1 MSALDWAVLL
11 VYLVGI
17 IAFGLWSGR
26 GNRKIDDFFL
36 AGRQMRWWAV
46 GLSVMAT
53 QISAITFIGTTG
65 QAYNDGM
72 RFLVVYFGLPFAMVI
87 LCLTLVPFFY
97 RAGVFT
103 AYEYLEKRFDGRTRT
118 LTSLLFLCSRGLSV
132 GVTLYAPSLVLSVI
146 LGWSEPAT
154 ILLMGGSTIVYVMYG
169 GNKSVIWTDV
179 AQMAIIWFGIFLCFG
194 VALAQ
199 IPDPIRFRD
208 ALALAQATGRLHVM
222 DTSPS
227 LTTPYTLWSGVI
239 AGTFLMLSYFGCD
252 QSQVQ
257 RYLSGSSLA
266 QSRLSLLFNAFLK
279 VPMQFLILLTGV
291 LVFVFYHFHQPPLLW
306 NRLELA
312 KLERLAPPAELAQ
325 VKARFEAA
333 QEVRRV
339 AAETY
344 ARTRDEAD
352 AESYRQANASL
363 DQARKQAIELLE
375 ATKPTEAAPSRIVAW
390 LMRVLG
396 IKAAGYSD
404 TNYIFPTYI
413 LTYLPRGLAGL
424 VIAVIFAAA
433 MSTLSGE
440 FNSLATA
447 TMVDFYKRF
456 VHVGGSDAHDLWV
469 SRALTA
475 FWGAFACLIAL
486 QAGRL
491 GSAIEVVN
499 RFGSYFYGSILG
511 VFGLAVLTRRASALG
526 AFWGLIAGM
535 ATVWL
540 VATYTSVHFLWYNVV
555 GALTVFVVGMM
566 LTALRPRETAGA

>member
-1 MSALDWAVLL
+1 MSTLDWAVLI

-17 IAFGLWSGR
+17 IAFGLWAGR
-26 GNRKIDDFFL
+26 GNVKIDDFFL

-72 RFLVVYFGLPFAMVI
+72 RFLVVYFGLPIAMVI

-103 AYEYLEKRFDGRTRT
+103 AYEYLEKRFDARTRT

-194 VALAQ
+194 VAIAQ
-199 IPDPIRFRD
+199 LPEHVRFQD
-208 ALALAQATGRLHVM
+208 ALALAQVTGRLHVM

-227 LTTPYTLWSGVI
+227 VTTPYTLWSGVI

-291 LVFVFYHFHQPPLLW
+291 LVFVFYHFHPPPLLW
-306 NRLELA
+306 NRVELA
-312 KLERLAPPAELAQ
+312 KLESRAPAAELAG
-325 VKARFEAA
+325 VKQRFAA
-333 QEVRRV
+333 AHEVRRL
-339 AAETY
+339 AAERY
-344 ARTRDEAD
+344 ATTRDAAD
-352 AESYRQANASL
+352 GAAYLSSVRAFDA
-363 DQARKQAIELLE
+363 ARAE
-375 ATKPTEAAPSRIVAW
+375 ATHLVEAVDHTR
-390 LMRVLG
+390 
-396 IKAAGYSD
+396 YND

-456 VHVGGSDAHDLWV
+456 VNTSGSDAHDLFV
-469 SRALTA
+469 SRLLTA
-475 FWGAFACLIAL
+475 FWGGFACLVAL

-511 VFGLAVLTRRASALG
+511 VFGLAVLTRRASATG
-526 AFWGLIAGM
+526 AFWGLLAGM
-535 ATVWL
+535 VTVWL
-540 VATYTSVHFLWYNVV
+540 VATYTPVHFLWYNVV
-555 GALTVFVVGMM
+555 GAVTVFVVGRL
-566 LTALRPRETAGA
+566 LTALRPRATASA

>member
-1 MSALDWAVLL
+1 
-11 VYLVGI
+11 
-17 IAFGLWSGR
+17 
-26 GNRKIDDFFL
+26 
-36 AGRQMRWWAV
+36 
-46 GLSVMAT
+46 MAT

-87 LCLTLVPFFY
+87 LCVTLVPFFY
-97 RAGVFT
+97 RANVFT

-118 LTSLLFLCSRGLSV
+118 VTSLLFLCSRGLSV
-132 GVTLYAPSLVLSVI
+132 GVTLYAPSLVLSVL

-194 VALAQ
+194 VAIAQ
-199 IPDPIRFRD
+199 IPDSISFRD
-208 ALALAQATGRLHVM
+208 ALALAQVTGRLRVM

-257 RYLSGSSLA
+257 RYLSGSSLT

-306 NRLELA
+306 NRVELA
-312 KLERLAPPAELAQ
+312 KLERLAPPGELVAI
-325 VKARFEAA
+325 KARFETAHAA
-333 QEVRRV
+333 RRV
-339 AAETY
+339 AAERY
-344 ARTRDEAD
+344 AATRDAGDGALYLSAVAAVD
-352 AESYRQANASL
+352 AARAQATHL
-363 DQARKQAIELLE
+363 VE
-375 ATKPTEAAPSRIVAW
+375 ATEHTR
-390 LMRVLG
+390 
-396 IKAAGYSD
+396 YND
-404 TNYIFPTYI
+404 TNYIFPSYI
-413 LTYLPRGLAGL
+413 LANLPRGLAGL

-447 TMVDFYKRF
+447 TMIDFYKRF
-456 VHVGGSDAHDLWV
+456 VRTSGSDAHDLLV
-469 SRALTA
+469 SRLLTA
-475 FWGAFACLIAL
+475 FWGGFACLIAL

-511 VFGLAVLTRRASALG
+511 VFGLAVLTPRASATG
-526 AFWGLIAGM
+526 AFWGLLAGM

-555 GALTVFVVGMM
+555 GALTVFAVGMI
-566 LTALRPRETAGA
+566 LSLRPRATAAA

>member
-1 MSALDWAVLL
+1 LSALDWAVLL
-11 VYLVGI
+11 VYLAGI

-26 GNRKIDDFFL
+26 GNVKIDDFFL

-72 RFLVVYFGLPFAMVI
+72 RFLVVYFGLPIAMVI

-103 AYEYLEKRFDGRTRT
+103 AYEYLEKRFDSRTRT

-132 GVTLYAPSLVLSVI
+132 GVTLYAPSLVLSVL

-194 VALAQ
+194 VAIAQ
-199 IPDPIRFRD
+199 IPETIHLRD
-208 ALALAQATGRLHVM
+208 ALALAKVTGRLRVM

-291 LVFVFYHFHQPPLLW
+291 LVFVFYHFHPPPLLW
-306 NRLELA
+306 NRVELA
-312 KLERLAPPAELAQ
+312 KLESRAPAAELAGIRQ
-325 VKARFEAA
+325 RFEAA
-333 QEVRRV
+333 HAARRV
-339 AAETY
+339 AAERY
-344 ARTRDEAD
+344 ASTRAAAD
-352 AESYRQANASL
+352 GDAYLSSVRAF
-363 DQARKQAIELLE
+363 DGARLE
-375 ATKPTEAAPSRIVAW
+375 ATRLVEAIDHTR
-390 LMRVLG
+390 
-396 IKAAGYSD
+396 YND

-447 TMVDFYKRF
+447 TMIDFYKRF
-456 VHVGGSDAHDLWV
+456 VNTSGSDAHDLFV
-469 SRALTA
+469 SRLLTA
-475 FWGAFACLIAL
+475 FWGGFACLVAL

-499 RFGSYFYGSILG
+499 KFGSYFYGSILG
-511 VFGLAVLTRRASALG
+511 VFALAVLTRGASATG
-526 AFWGLIAGM
+526 AFWGLLAGM
-535 ATVWL
+535 VTVWL

-555 GALTVFVVGMM
+555 GAVTVFAVGMI
-566 LTALRPRETAGA
+566 LTSLRPPATARA

>member
-1 MSALDWAVLL
+1 LSTLDWSVLA
-11 VYLVGI
+11 VYLVAI
-17 IAFGLWSGR
+17 IAFGIWSGR
-26 GNRKIDDFFL
+26 GNTKIDDFFL

-65 QAYNDGM
+65 QAYTDGM

-87 LCLTLVPFFY
+87 LCVTLVPFFY
-97 RAGVFT
+97 RSGVTT
-103 AYEYLEKRFDGRTRT
+103 AYEYLERRFDARTRT
-118 LTSLLFLCSRGLSV
+118 LTSMLFLVSRGLSV
-132 GVTLYAPSLVLSVI
+132 GVTLYAPSLVLSVL

-194 VALAQ
+194 VAISQ
-199 IPDPIRFRD
+199 IPERIHFRD
-208 ALALAQATGRLHVM
+208 ALALAQVTGRLKVM
-222 DTSPS
+222 NPSPS
-227 LTTPYTLWSGVI
+227 LTAPYTLWSGVI

-257 RYLSGSSLA
+257 RYLSGSTLT

-291 LVFVFYHFHQPPLLW
+291 LVFVFYHVHEPPLLW
-306 NRLELA
+306 NRVEMA
-312 KLERLAPPAELAQ
+312 RLERLAPPAELAS
-325 VKARFEAA
+325 VKSRFEAA
-333 QEVRRV
+333 HAARRI
-339 AAETY
+339 AAEQY
-344 ARTRDEAD
+344 ARTRDAAD
-352 AESYRQANASL
+352 GTRYLATVAEVDGVRG
-363 DQARKQAIELLE
+363 E
-375 ATKPTEAAPSRIVAW
+375 ATRMIE
-390 LMRVLG
+390 G
-396 IKAAGYSD
+396 ITHARYND

-413 LTYLPRGLAGL
+413 LEHLPRGLAGL

-447 TMVDFYKRF
+447 TMIDFYKRF
-456 VHVGGSDAHDLWV
+456 VRPDGGDAHELLM
-469 SRALTA
+469 SRLLTG

-511 VFGLAVLTRRASALG
+511 VFGLAVLTPRASAFG
-526 AFWGLIAGM
+526 AFWGLIVGM
-535 ATVWL
+535 ATVWM
-540 VATYTSVHFLWYNVV
+540 VATFTPVHFLWYNVV
-555 GALTVFVVGMM
+555 GAVTVFAVGMA
-566 LTALRPRETAGA
+566 LTTARPAPSPSRP

>member
-1 MSALDWAVLL
+1 MSALDWAVLV
-11 VYLVGI
+11 VYLVAI

-26 GNRKIDDFFL
+26 GNVKIDDFFL

-103 AYEYLEKRFDGRTRT
+103 AYEYLEKRFDSRTRT

-132 GVTLYAPSLVLSVI
+132 GVTLYAPSLVLSVL

-179 AQMAIIWFGIFLCFG
+179 AQMAIIWFAIFLCFG

-208 ALALAQATGRLHVM
+208 ALALAQATGRLHAM

-291 LVFVFYHFHQPPLLW
+291 LVFVFYHFHPPPLLW
-306 NRLELA
+306 NRVELA
-312 KLERLAPPAELAQ
+312 KLERLAPAADLAG

-333 QEVRRV
+333 HGARRA
-339 AAETY
+339 AAERY
-344 ARTRDEAD
+344 AATRDPGDRALYLAAVAGVD
-352 AESYRQANASL
+352 G
-363 DQARKQAIELLE
+363 ARAE
-375 ATKPTEAAPSRIVAW
+375 ATRMVEAIDHKP
-390 LMRVLG
+390 
-396 IKAAGYSD
+396 YND

-456 VHVGGSDAHDLWV
+456 VRTGGSDAHELLV
-469 SRALTA
+469 SRMLTA

-511 VFGLAVLTRRASALG
+511 VFGLAVLTPRASALG
-526 AFWGLIAGM
+526 AFWGLLAGM

-555 GALTVFVVGMM
+555 GALTVFVVGML
-566 LTALRPRETAGA
+566 LTPLRPRQAARA